1 MLCSTIRDIL
11 VRTERKY
18 GREDAVRYKVKKDTI
33 ESKTYT
39 CLKNDSESFSRVL
52 DDLGERGEH
61 VAVIG
66 ATSYPWLVTFFGIV
80 DSGSVAV
87 PLDAGLPKE
96 ELCGLMDRAD
106 VTVLVYD
113 EIREDVAAIA
123 KEKCPKLRHF
133 ISMQKEESDEH
144 HGENADSEGCYE

>member
-1 MLCSTIRDIL
+1 M
-11 VRTERKY
+11 
-18 GREDAVRYKVKKDTI
+18 
-33 ESKTYT
+33 
-39 CLKNDSESFSRVL
+39 L

-96 ELCGLMDRAD
+96 ELCRLMDRAD

-113 EIREDVAAIA
+113 EIRADVAAIA
-123 KEKCPKLRHF
+123 KEKCRSCGIYFHAERRKR
-133 ISMQKEESDEH
+133 
-144 HGENADSEGCYE
+144 